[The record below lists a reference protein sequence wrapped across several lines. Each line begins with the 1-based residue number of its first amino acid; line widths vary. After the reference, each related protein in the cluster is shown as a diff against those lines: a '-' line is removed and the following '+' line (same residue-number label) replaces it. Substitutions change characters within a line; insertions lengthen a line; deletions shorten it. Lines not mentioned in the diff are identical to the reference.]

1 MSKKKHSILMV
12 IIILG
17 IVVIFLGLLMGI
29 IVAIAGPSL
38 GLSFGEKIGIIF
50 IKGPIRDA
58 SSTLFQLDTF
68 KKDKKIKAIIL
79 RIDSPGGGVGPSQEI
94 YREIT
99 RTRKVKKVVASMGS
113 VAASGGYYIASA
125 AHKIV
130 ANPGTITGSIG
141 VIMEFV
147 RLEELLKKLGVGLE
161 VLKTGEFK
169 DIGSPHRE
177 MSDREK
183 ALVKDLIFDIKD
195 QFVLAVAKGR
205 NLSREK
211 VDQIADGRILTGA
224 QAEKLGLVDMLGNFQ
239 DAVEL
244 AKKMTGIRGE
254 PILVYPKRRG
264 YKFWDY
270 LFEDTIRALIRT
282 LKNEL
287 NTRLEY
293 RWDGF
298 SY

>member
-1 MSKKKHSILMV
+1 MSEKKHPILTV

-29 IVAIAGPSL
+29 IVALAGPSMR
-38 GLSFGEKIGIIF
+38 LSFGEKIGIIL
-50 IKGPIRDA
+50 IEGPIRDA
-58 SSTLFQLDTF
+58 SSTLTQLDKF

-99 RTRKVKKVVASMGS
+99 RTRRVKKVVASMGS

-125 AHKIV
+125 ANKIV

-169 DIGSPHRE
+169 DIGSPHRK

-183 ALVKDLIFDIKD
+183 ALVRDLIFEIKD

-205 NLSREK
+205 NLSKEK
-211 VDQIADGRILTGA
+211 VEQIADGRILTGA
-224 QAEKLGLVDMLGNFQ
+224 QAKNLDLVDMLGNFQ

-244 AKKMTGIRGE
+244 TKRMTGIRGE
-254 PILVYPKRRG
+254 AILVYPKRRG
-264 YKFWDY
+264 SRFWDY
-270 LFEDTIRALIRT
+270 LFEDKVRAIIRT
-282 LKNEL
+282 VKNEL
-287 NTRLEY
+287 NTHLEY

-298 SY
+298 LN